1 MNASNSGNYDSHSS
15 DSHSSDSHSS
25 DSHSSDSHISCGK
38 LHRDRFEL
46 LSAYIDH
53 EVTADERR
61 QVEAWINEDPA
72 FAKMHRRMTKLQLG
86 FQQLPAP
93 VMAEHVDLTIAKVT
107 QKLYRPRPDW
117 RVLTGIGGAVAAAV
131 AIAAVTLF
139 PNPSSQLASRSDNTA
154 TKSSDQLQMPAPSTL
169 MIALDQPIF
178 VPTKAAVADD
188 MKSAQ

>member
-1 MNASNSGNYDSHSS
+1 MNSSNSRNYDS
-15 DSHSSDSHSS
+15 D
-25 DSHSSDSHISCGK
+25 SSDSHISCGK

-61 QVEAWINEDPA
+61 QVESWINEDPA

>member
-1 MNASNSGNYDSHSS
+1 MNSSNSRNYDA
-15 DSHSSDSHSS
+15 
-25 DSHSSDSHISCGK
+25 HSSDSHISCGK

-61 QVEAWINEDPA
+61 QVESWINEDPA

-107 QKLYRPRPDW
+107 KKLYRSGLDW
-117 RVLTGIGGAVAAAV
+117 RVLTGIGGAVAVAA
-131 AIAAVTLF
+131 AIAAATLF
-139 PNPSSQLASRSDNTA
+139 PNPSSQLASRSANTA
-154 TKSSDQLQMPAPSTL
+154 TKSSDQLQMPAASTL

-188 MKSAQ
+188 MPPVQ

>member
-1 MNASNSGNYDSHSS
+1 MNSSNSGNYH
-15 DSHSSDSHSS
+15 
-25 DSHSSDSHISCGK
+25 SHISESNISCGN

-61 QVEAWINEDPA
+61 QVEDWINEDPA

-86 FQQLPAP
+86 FQQLPSPA
-93 VMAEHVDLTIAKVT
+93 MAEHVDLTIAKVI
-107 QKLYRPRPDW
+107 KKVDRSWPDW
-117 RVLTGIGGAVAAAV
+117 RVLTGIGGAVAAAA

-139 PNPSSQLASRSDNTA
+139 PNTSPQLA
-154 TKSSDQLQMPAPSTL
+154 TKSSDQLQLPAPSTL

-188 MKSAQ
+188 MKPAQ

>member
-1 MNASNSGNYDSHSS
+1 MNSSNSGNYDSHSS
-15 DSHSSDSHSS
+15 DSH
-25 DSHSSDSHISCGK
+25 ISCGT

-86 FQQLPAP
+86 FQQLPSP
-93 VMAEHVDLTIAKVT
+93 VMAEHVDLTIAKVLK
-107 QKLYRPRPDW
+107 KLHRPRPDW
-117 RVLTGIGGAVAAAV
+117 RVLTGIGGAVAAAA
-131 AIAAVTLF
+131 AIAVVTLF
-139 PNPSSQLASRSDNTA
+139 PNTSPQLATKSTNTA

-188 MKSAQ
+188 MKPAQ

>member
-1 MNASNSGNYDSHSS
+1 MNSSNS
-15 DSHSSDSHSS
+15 DSH
-25 DSHSSDSHISCGK
+25 DSHISESNISCGN

-61 QVEAWINEDPA
+61 QVEDWINEDPA

-86 FQQLPAP
+86 FQQLPSPA
-93 VMAEHVDLTIAKVT
+93 MAEHVDLTIAKVI
-107 QKLYRPRPDW
+107 KKVDRSWPDW
-117 RVLTGIGGAVAAAV
+117 RVLTGIGGAVAAAA

-139 PNPSSQLASRSDNTA
+139 PNTSPQLA
-154 TKSSDQLQMPAPSTL
+154 TKSADQLQLPAPSTL

-188 MKSAQ
+188 MKPAQ

>member
-1 MNASNSGNYDSHSS
+1 MNSSNSGSHDSPISTS
-15 DSHSSDSHSS
+15 N
-25 DSHSSDSHISCGK
+25 ISCGN

-93 VMAEHVDLTIAKVT
+93 VMAEHVDLTIAKVI
-107 QKLYRPRPDW
+107 KKVDRSWPDW
-117 RVLTGIGGAVAAAV
+117 RVLTGIGSAVAAAA
-131 AIAAVTLF
+131 AIAAITLF
-139 PNPSSQLASRSDNTA
+139 PNTSPQLATKSTNTA
-154 TKSSDQLQMPAPSTL
+154 TKSSDQLQLPAPSTL

-178 VPTKAAVADD
+178 VPTKGAVADD
-188 MKSAQ
+188 MKPAQ

>member
-1 MNASNSGNYDSHSS
+1 MNSSNSGNYNA
-15 DSHSSDSHSS
+15 
-25 DSHSSDSHISCGK
+25 HSSDSHISCGK

-61 QVEAWINEDPA
+61 QVESWINEDPA

-86 FQQLPAP
+86 FQQLPSPA
-93 VMAEHVDLTIAKVT
+93 MAEHVDLTIAKVI
-107 QKLYRPRPDW
+107 KKVDRSWPDW
-117 RVLTGIGGAVAAAV
+117 RVLTGIGGAVAAAA

-139 PNPSSQLASRSDNTA
+139 PNTSPQLA
-154 TKSSDQLQMPAPSTL
+154 TKSSDQLQLPAPSTL

-178 VPTKAAVADD
+178 VPTKGAVADD
-188 MKSAQ
+188 MKPAQ